1 MIISVCHS
9 IFTSA
14 PVGLLLGG
22 VFEGSE
28 GGGGVHPGPNLGG
41 TGAGGRGQ
49 GPRGGGGLTSH
60 AQITPALESSLSFRT
75 LKTRSLY
82 TVHLC

>member
-1 MIISVCHS
+1 MIISVRHS
-9 IFTSA
+9 IFTSS

-28 GGGGVHPGPNLGG
+28 GGGGVHPGPDLGG

-49 GPRGGGGLTSH
+49 GPRGGGGH
-60 AQITPALESSLSFRT
+60 AAAQITPALESSLGFRT
-75 LKTRSLY
+75 LNTRSLY
-82 TVHLC
+82 TVHLY